1 MATPVEHLLLQALT
15 DLDAVIKA
23 GAQGGPKP
31 GLLPR
36 FARIDEL
43 ARQLPSES
51 DPALRH
57 YLRQKS
63 YEKARRCLAGR
74 DAENQAGNCA
84 R

>member
-15 DLDAVIKA
+15 ELDAVIKA
-23 GAQGGPKP
+23 GAPGGPKP
-31 GLLPR
+31 DLLPR

-43 ARQLPSES
+43 ARKLSPES
-51 DPALRH
+51 NPALRH

-63 YEKARRCLAGR
+63 YEKARRCLEGR